1 MKKIII
7 LLFTLS
13 LAFFSFGCQK
23 NQGDEFFTE
32 GSEAYAEGDYE
43 TALEKFESALEA
55 GISDKISYSDLY
67 AYLGGAELELGNLEK
82 AQEYYQSALDEDDT
96 DVRNYVNLAITYRQG
111 GR

>member
-55 GISDKISYSDLY
+55 GISDKISISFFISGLTN
-67 AYLGGAELELGNLEK
+67 GNRMNVMPIRIKPGVTVGCSTRFLK
-82 AQEYYQSALDEDDT
+82 LM
-96 DVRNYVNLAITYRQG
+96 NLFISFVSRLVCTS
-111 GR
+111 